1 MTLWISPHIWDSLTR
16 LEYQKKTETRLS
28 RSYENNVAMRLCTG
42 CSATVP
48 ASVWEMNG
56 KQLHFPLHQHEMPKA
71 KDITGGTIYK
81 KKKWGKWLGVRRK
94 ERGVGRRRGRE
105 RGWSWG
111 QIDDLCEHRRV
122 GLTGWKKRPMPCFC
136 ARGKVEIPNCE
147 WRNTNNCQLFSIS
160 RGLLPFTTEETKPP
174 HTSTTVSR
182 HTANKHGLD

>member
-105 RGWSWG
+105 REKLGGDRWSVWAQVCGTDRLKKEANALLLCKWQGWDPKLWVE
-111 QIDDLCEHRRV
+111 EH
-122 GLTGWKKRPMPCFC
+122 K
-136 ARGKVEIPNCE
+136 
-147 WRNTNNCQLFSIS
+147 
-160 RGLLPFTTEETKPP
+160 
-174 HTSTTVSR
+174 
-182 HTANKHGLD
+182 